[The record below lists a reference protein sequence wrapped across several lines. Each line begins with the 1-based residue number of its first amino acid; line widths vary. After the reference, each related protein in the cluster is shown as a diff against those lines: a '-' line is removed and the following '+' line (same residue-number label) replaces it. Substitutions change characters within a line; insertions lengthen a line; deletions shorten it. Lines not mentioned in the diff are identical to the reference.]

1 MDIKISN
8 RMNKITK
15 IEAEEIK
22 DSRGNP
28 TIKVIVWVGEK
39 SGSFSVPSGA
49 STGAHEAHELRDPE
63 PEQARY
69 GAGFDGKGGIKKA
82 IWNVENIIA
91 PLLVGQD
98 VLNQKEIDKIMLE
111 LDGTTNKDNL
121 GGNAIVGVS
130 IACAKVAAKV
140 SSLETFEYLRTLA
153 EIKPSRRA
161 PYLFMN
167 LINGGKHA
175 HSKLPFQ
182 EYHIVP
188 QTDSIEESLDMGTK
202 IFKSLREKIDK
213 EMSPSFSNVGD
224 EGGATV
230 DIGTTV
236 ETDDVFIPL
245 KLLTETISQLSLTDK
260 VRIAMDVAASSF
272 FNNGNY
278 MIGGNITPDQLYG
291 IYKQIFTEFDI
302 ISIEDPFNEE
312 DFTNFAKIHAEYPD
326 KFIVGDDLTVTNV
339 ERLTMA
345 INNKSINAIIIKPN
359 QVGTL
364 TETLN
369 TMKMARENN
378 IECIVSHRSGETE
391 DDFIADLAYAFGCF
405 GLKSG
410 APNRGER
417 VVKYNRLA
425 HISKL

>member
-1 MDIKISN
+1 
-8 RMNKITK
+8 MNTKITK
-15 IEAEEIK
+15 IAGEKIL
-22 DSRGNP
+22 DSRGNA
-28 TIKVIVWVGEK
+28 TVRVTVDTNGGA
-39 SGSFSVPSGA
+39 GSFAVPSGA
-49 STGAHEAHELRDPE
+49 STGAFEA
-63 PEQARY
+63 
-69 GAGFDGKGGIKKA
+69 
-82 IWNVENIIA
+82 NENKDINQVIQNIQNLIA
-91 PLLVGQD
+91 PQLIGIEATEQD
-98 VLNQKEIDKIMLE
+98 EIDKIMLE
-111 LDGTTNKDNL
+111 LDGTTNKSKL
-121 GGNAIVGVS
+121 SGNAIIGVS
-130 IACAKVAAKV
+130 VAATKAAAR
-140 SSLETFEYLRTLA
+140 SLGQELFEYLRSLA
-153 EIKPSRRA
+153 QIKSSRPV

-202 IFKSLREKIDK
+202 IFKSLRERIDK

-230 DIGTTV
+230 DIGTTI

-245 KLLTETISQLSLTDK
+245 KLLSETIAQLGYTDK
-260 VRIAMDVAASSF
+260 VRLAMDVAASSF
-272 FNNGNY
+272 FDNGSY
-278 MIGGNITPDQLYG
+278 VIGSNITSDQLYG
-291 IYKQIFTEFDI
+291 IYKQIFAEFDI
-302 ISIEDPFNEE
+302 MSLEDPFNEE
-312 DFTNFAKIHAEYPD
+312 DFSNFARIHAEYPD

-339 ERLTMA
+339 ERLTLA
-345 INNKSINAIIIKPN
+345 ISNKSINAIIIKPN
-359 QVGTL
+359 QIGTL

-369 TMKMARENN
+369 TMKLAREND

-417 VVKYNRLA
+417 IVKYNRLA

>member
-1 MDIKISN
+1 
-8 RMNKITK
+8 MNTKITK
-15 IEAEEIK
+15 IAGEKIL
-22 DSRGNP
+22 DSRGNA
-28 TIKVIVWVGEK
+28 TVRVTVDTSGGA
-39 SGSFSVPSGA
+39 GSFAVPSGA
-49 STGAHEAHELRDPE
+49 STGAFEA
-63 PEQARY
+63 
-69 GAGFDGKGGIKKA
+69 
-82 IWNVENIIA
+82 NENKDINQVIQNIQNLIA
-91 PLLVGQD
+91 PQLIGIEATEQD
-98 VLNQKEIDKIMLE
+98 EIDKIMIE
-111 LDGTTNKDNL
+111 LDGTANKSKL
-121 GGNAIVGVS
+121 SGNAIIGVS
-130 IACAKVAAKV
+130 VAAAKAAAH
-140 SSLETFEYLRTLA
+140 SLGQDLFEYLRSLTQ
-153 EIKPSRRA
+153 IKSSRPV

-188 QTDSIEESLDMGTK
+188 QVNSVEESLDMGTK
-202 IFKSLREKIDK
+202 IFKSLRERIDK

-245 KLLTETISQLSLTDK
+245 KLLSETITQLGYTHK
-260 VRIAMDVAASSF
+260 VRLAMDVAASSF
-272 FNNGNY
+272 FDGSNY
-278 MIGGNITPDQLYG
+278 MIGGNITSDQLYG
-291 IYKQIFTEFDI
+291 IYKQMFAEFDI
-302 ISIEDPFNEE
+302 MSVEDPFNEE
-312 DFTNFAKIHAEYPD
+312 DFSNFARIHAEYPD

-339 ERLTMA
+339 ERLAMA

-369 TMKMARENN
+369 TMKMAREND
-378 IECIVSHRSGETE
+378 IECIISHRSGETE

-425 HISKL
+425 HISKLR

>member
-1 MDIKISN
+1 
-8 RMNKITK
+8 MNTKITK
-15 IEAEEIK
+15 IAGEKIL
-22 DSRGNP
+22 DSRGNATVRV
-28 TIKVIVWVGEK
+28 TIDTNSGA
-39 SGSFSVPSGA
+39 GSFAVPSGA
-49 STGAHEAHELRDPE
+49 STGAFEA
-63 PEQARY
+63 
-69 GAGFDGKGGIKKA
+69 
-82 IWNVENIIA
+82 NENKDINQVIQNIQNLIA
-91 PLLVGQD
+91 PQLIGIEATEQD
-98 VLNQKEIDKIMLE
+98 EIDKIMLE
-111 LDGTTNKDNL
+111 LDGTVNKSKL
-121 GGNAIVGVS
+121 SGNAIIGVS
-130 IACAKVAAKV
+130 VAVAKAAAR
-140 SSLETFEYLRTLA
+140 SLGQDLFEYLRSLA
-153 EIKPSRRA
+153 QIKPSRPV

-167 LINGGKHA
+167 LINGGKHS

-245 KLLTETISQLSLTDK
+245 KLLSETITQLGYTHK
-260 VRIAMDVAASSF
+260 VRLAMDVAASSF
-272 FNNGNY
+272 FDGSNY
-278 MIGGNITPDQLYG
+278 MIGGNITSDQLYG
-291 IYKQIFTEFDI
+291 IYKQMFAEFDI
-302 ISIEDPFNEE
+302 MSVEDPFNEE
-312 DFTNFAKIHAEYPD
+312 DFSNFARIHAEYPD

-339 ERLTMA
+339 ERLAMA

-369 TMKMARENN
+369 TMKMAREND
-378 IECIVSHRSGETE
+378 IECIISHRSGETE

-425 HISKL
+425 HISKLR

>member
-1 MDIKISN
+1 
-8 RMNKITK
+8 MNTKITK
-15 IEAEEIK
+15 IA
-22 DSRGNP
+22 
-28 TIKVIVWVGEK
+28 GEK
-39 SGSFSVPSGA
+39 ILDSLGNATVRVTIDTNSGAGSFAVPSGA
-49 STGAHEAHELRDPE
+49 STGAFEA
-63 PEQARY
+63 
-69 GAGFDGKGGIKKA
+69 
-82 IWNVENIIA
+82 NENKDINQVIQNIQNLIA
-91 PLLVGQD
+91 PQLIGIEATEQE
-98 VLNQKEIDKIMLE
+98 EIDKIMLE
-111 LDGTTNKDNL
+111 LDGTANKSKL
-121 GGNAIVGVS
+121 SGNAIIGVS
-130 IACAKVAAKV
+130 VAAAKAV
-140 SSLETFEYLRTLA
+140 ARSLGQELFEYLRSLA
-153 EIKPSRRA
+153 QIKPSRPT

-245 KLLTETISQLSLTDK
+245 KLLSETIAQLGYTDK
-260 VRIAMDVAASSF
+260 ARLAMDVAASSF
-272 FNNGNY
+272 FDGSNY

-339 ERLTMA
+339 ERLAMA

-391 DDFIADLAYAFGCF
+391 DDFIADLAYAFSCF

-417 VVKYNRLA
+417 VAKYNRLQ
-425 HISKL
+425 HITSLK

>member
-1 MDIKISN
+1 M
-8 RMNKITK
+8 
-15 IEAEEIK
+15 
-22 DSRGNP
+22 
-28 TIKVIVWVGEK
+28 
-39 SGSFSVPSGA
+39 
-49 STGAHEAHELRDPE
+49 
-63 PEQARY
+63 
-69 GAGFDGKGGIKKA
+69 GI
-82 IWNVENIIA
+82 
-91 PLLVGQD
+91 
-98 VLNQKEIDKIMLE
+98 
-111 LDGTTNKDNL
+111 
-121 GGNAIVGVS
+121 
-130 IACAKVAAKV
+130 
-140 SSLETFEYLRTLA
+140 
-153 EIKPSRRA
+153 
-161 PYLFMN
+161 
-167 LINGGKHA
+167 
-175 HSKLPFQ
+175 
-182 EYHIVP
+182 
-188 QTDSIEESLDMGTK
+188 K
-202 IFKSLREKIDK
+202 IFKSLRERIDK

>member
-1 MDIKISN
+1 
-8 RMNKITK
+8 MNTKITK
-15 IEAEEIK
+15 IAGEKIL
-22 DSRGNP
+22 DSRGNA
-28 TIKVIVWVGEK
+28 TVRVTVDTSGGA
-39 SGSFSVPSGA
+39 GSFAVPSGA
-49 STGAHEAHELRDPE
+49 STGAFEA
-63 PEQARY
+63 
-69 GAGFDGKGGIKKA
+69 
-82 IWNVENIIA
+82 NENKDINQVIQNIQNLIA
-91 PLLVGQD
+91 PQLIGIEATEQD
-98 VLNQKEIDKIMLE
+98 EIDKIMIE
-111 LDGTTNKDNL
+111 LDGTANKSKL
-121 GGNAIVGVS
+121 SGNAIIGVS
-130 IACAKVAAKV
+130 VAAAKAAAH
-140 SSLETFEYLRTLA
+140 SLGQDLFEYLRSLTQ
-153 EIKPSRRA
+153 IKSSRPV

-188 QTDSIEESLDMGTK
+188 QVNSVEESLDMGTK
-202 IFKSLREKIDK
+202 IFKSLRERIDK

-230 DIGTTV
+230 IIGTTV

-245 KLLTETISQLSLTDK
+245 KLLSETITQLGYTHK
-260 VRIAMDVAASSF
+260 VRLAMDVAASSF
-272 FNNGNY
+272 FDGSNY
-278 MIGGNITPDQLYG
+278 MIGGNITSDQLYG
-291 IYKQIFTEFDI
+291 IYKQMFAEFDI
-302 ISIEDPFNEE
+302 MSVEDPFNEE
-312 DFTNFAKIHAEYPD
+312 DFSNFARIHAEYPD

-339 ERLTMA
+339 ERLAMA

-369 TMKMARENN
+369 TMKMAREND
-378 IECIVSHRSGETE
+378 IECIISHRSGETE

-425 HISKL
+425 HISKLR

>member
-1 MDIKISN
+1 
-8 RMNKITK
+8 MNTKITK
-15 IEAEEIK
+15 IAGEKIL
-22 DSRGNP
+22 DSRGN
-28 TIKVIVWVGEK
+28 TTVRVTVDTNSGT
-39 SGSFSVPSGA
+39 GSFAVPSGA
-49 STGAHEAHELRDPE
+49 STGAFEA
-63 PEQARY
+63 
-69 GAGFDGKGGIKKA
+69 
-82 IWNVENIIA
+82 NENKDINQVIQNIQNLIA
-91 PLLVGQD
+91 PQLIGIEATEQE
-98 VLNQKEIDKIMLE
+98 EIDKIMLE
-111 LDGTTNKDNL
+111 LDGTANKSKL
-121 GGNAIVGVS
+121 SGNAIIGVS
-130 IACAKVAAKV
+130 VAAAKAV
-140 SSLETFEYLRTLA
+140 ARSLGQELFEYLRSLA
-153 EIKPSRRA
+153 QIKPSRPT

-188 QTDSIEESLDMGTK
+188 QTDSIEESLDMGIK
-202 IFKSLREKIDK
+202 IFKSLRERIDK

-236 ETDDVFIPL
+236 ETNDVFIPL

>member
-1 MDIKISN
+1 MTNTKIIKISTE
-8 RMNKITK
+8 KIL
-15 IEAEEIK
+15 

-28 TIKVIVWVGEK
+28 TIRVTIDTRGG
-39 SGSFSVPSGA
+39 SGSFAVPSGA
-49 STGAHEAHELRDPE
+49 SVGIHEANELKDIN
-63 PEQARY
+63 QV
-69 GAGFDGKGGIKKA
+69 IQ
-82 IWNVENIIA
+82 NVQNIIA
-91 PLLVGQD
+91 PKLIGLESTDQE
-98 VLNQKEIDKIMLE
+98 QIDQIMIE
-111 LDGTTNKDNL
+111 LDGTLNKSKL
-121 GGNAIVGVS
+121 GGNAIIGVS
-130 IACAKVAAKV
+130 LAAAKAAAK
-140 SSLETFEYLRTLA
+140 SLGQEVYEYLRSLTQ
-153 EIKPSRRA
+153 IKPSRPI

-188 QTDSIEESLDMGTK
+188 QTESVEEALDIATK
-202 IFKSLREKIDK
+202 IFKALRERIDK
-213 EMSPSFSNVGD
+213 EMSPAYSNVGD

-230 DIGTTV
+230 DIGPTV
-236 ETDDVFIPL
+236 ETNDVFIPL
-245 KLLTETISQLSLTDK
+245 KLLSETVSQLGYSDK
-260 VRIAMDVAASSF
+260 VRLAMDVAASSF
-272 FNNGNY
+272 YENGHY
-278 MIGGNITPDQLYG
+278 IIGNKITADQLYG
-291 IYKQIFTEFDI
+291 IYKIMFAEFDI
-302 ISIEDPFNEE
+302 MAIEDPFAEE
-312 DFTNFAKIHAEYPD
+312 DFDNFAKIHAEYPD
-326 KFIVGDDLTVTNV
+326 KLVVGDDLTVTNV

-369 TMKMARENN
+369 TMKLARDNN
-378 IECIVSHRSGETE
+378 IECIISHRSGETE

-417 VVKYNRLA
+417 IVKYNRLV

>member
-1 MDIKISN
+1 
-8 RMNKITK
+8 MNTKITK
-15 IEAEEIK
+15 IAGEKIL
-22 DSRGNP
+22 DSRGN
-28 TIKVIVWVGEK
+28 TTVRVTVDTNSGT
-39 SGSFSVPSGA
+39 GSFAVPSGA
-49 STGAHEAHELRDPE
+49 STGAFEA
-63 PEQARY
+63 
-69 GAGFDGKGGIKKA
+69 
-82 IWNVENIIA
+82 NENKDINQVIQNIQNLIA
-91 PLLVGQD
+91 PQLIGIEATEQE
-98 VLNQKEIDKIMLE
+98 EIDKIMLE
-111 LDGTTNKDNL
+111 LDGTANKSKL
-121 GGNAIVGVS
+121 SGNAIIGVS
-130 IACAKVAAKV
+130 VAAAKAV
-140 SSLETFEYLRTLA
+140 ARSLGQELFEYLRSLA
-153 EIKPSRRA
+153 QIKPSRPT

-188 QTDSIEESLDMGTK
+188 QVNSVEESLDMGTK
-202 IFKSLREKIDK
+202 IFKSLRERIDK

-245 KLLTETISQLSLTDK
+245 KLLSETITQLGYTHK
-260 VRIAMDVAASSF
+260 VRLAMDVAASSF
-272 FNNGNY
+272 FDGSNY
-278 MIGGNITPDQLYG
+278 MIGGNITSDQLYG
-291 IYKQIFTEFDI
+291 IYKQMFAEFNI
-302 ISIEDPFNEE
+302 MSIEDPFDEE
-312 DFTNFAKIHAEYPD
+312 DFTNFAGIHAEYPD

-339 ERLTMA
+339 ERLAMA

-369 TMKMARENN
+369 TMKMAREND
-378 IECIVSHRSGETE
+378 IECIISHRSGETE

-425 HISKL
+425 HISKLR

>member
-1 MDIKISN
+1 
-8 RMNKITK
+8 MNTKITK
-15 IEAEEIK
+15 IAGEKIL
-22 DSRGNP
+22 DSRGNATVRV
-28 TIKVIVWVGEK
+28 TIDTNSGA
-39 SGSFSVPSGA
+39 GSFAVPSGA
-49 STGAHEAHELRDPE
+49 STGAFEA
-63 PEQARY
+63 
-69 GAGFDGKGGIKKA
+69 
-82 IWNVENIIA
+82 NENKDINQVIQNIQNLIA
-91 PLLVGQD
+91 PQLIGIEATEQD
-98 VLNQKEIDKIMLE
+98 EIDKIMLE
-111 LDGTTNKDNL
+111 LDGTVNKSKL
-121 GGNAIVGVS
+121 SGNAIIGVS
-130 IACAKVAAKV
+130 VAVAKAAAR
-140 SSLETFEYLRTLA
+140 SLGQDLFEYLRSLA
-153 EIKPSRRA
+153 QIKPSRPV

-167 LINGGKHA
+167 LINGGKPS

-245 KLLTETISQLSLTDK
+245 KLLSETIAQLGYTDK
-260 VRIAMDVAASSF
+260 VRLAMDVAASSF
-272 FNNGNY
+272 FDKGTY

-291 IYKQIFTEFDI
+291 IYKQMFAEFNI
-302 ISIEDPFNEE
+302 MSIEDPFDEE
-312 DFTNFAKIHAEYPD
+312 DFTNFAGIHAEYPD

-339 ERLTMA
+339 ERLAMA

-369 TMKMARENN
+369 TMKMAREND

-425 HISKL
+425 HISKLR